1 MRENKVF
8 GVNQSVFVAS
18 KMYLM
23 VVEFKV
29 SYLTISFLD
38 STHLSFV
45 SMGLFISSFHT
56 VSIVMVS

>member
-1 MRENKVF
+1 MF
-8 GVNQSVFVAS
+8 GVNQSLFVAS

-38 STHLSFV
+38 LTHFSVVLV
-45 SMGLFISSFHT
+45 GLFISSFHT